1 MNVVV
6 SVVLRHF
13 LAAVG
18 VSGVVSDDEVKQ
30 IVGAV
35 TTLVMILWSLWSKR
49 DEIRAQWQA
58 RNA

>member
-1 MNVVV
+1 MSVVI

-35 TTLVMILWSLWSKR
+35 TTLVMVAWSLWSKR
-49 DEIRAQWQA
+49 DEIRAQWNV
-58 RNA
+58 RRG